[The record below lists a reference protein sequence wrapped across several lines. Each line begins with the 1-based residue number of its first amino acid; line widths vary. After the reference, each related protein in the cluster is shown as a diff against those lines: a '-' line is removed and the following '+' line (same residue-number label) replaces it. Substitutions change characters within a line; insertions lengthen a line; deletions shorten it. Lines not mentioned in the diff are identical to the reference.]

1 MSIYK
6 EQPIQLIQNKNDFL
20 EITSEALNFLLSLKT
35 QKLFIIS
42 IYGPCHI
49 QLANKLISKENGFN
63 ANNEN
68 NNIYIWGKPL
78 ELNENYKLLII
89 DLGGNKLI
97 NEKLNN
103 LFLLNILL
111 STHFIYNTKD
121 DLNDDI
127 VENYL
132 NDINIKNFINI
143 NKIENLP
150 EFIFVNDKLNDDEI
164 KNKIENTTCY
174 KNFNFITLSNKQK
187 FIQEKNLQNYI
198 NSLTE
203 SDKYL
208 DGESFFGLIQNLINN
223 INHDEKIDI
232 DLAYENILLNK
243 ARNEYNK
250 IFELNKSELYK
261 KIEYPMTVTN
271 IYKTYFELQNNH
283 ISSLCKNINLYLTPS
298 QAGEYINELNN
309 SMEKEINNIINQNNN
324 YHETYFIEQFSI
336 FEKNLNNFFEEK
348 IYEKFDLNQ
357 FITNYC
363 TKFENN
369 LLNFV
374 NIFLNSE
381 NNINKIF
388 ANLIIKIYQEFIIN
402 KLIKLSEKINESY
415 NSNNNEYE
423 EKINNLKN
431 DLDKITSELNNV
443 NIIIEQKN
451 KEKSEINK
459 NYFELEAKF
468 DKFNRDYK
476 IKLKENENNLSIE
489 TEKYSK
495 MENYYLLQLK
505 EKERIINTLE
515 NKIEKINKE
524 NQSILKENNI
534 KINELNRENNRLINE
549 LDRIKELK
557 KNENNLGIGN
567 DKNIHIPSLLKT
579 VNKNFLDFK
588 ESVDK
593 LKIENDNTQKYKYLE
608 LTKEEIDN
616 KLNNVLN
623 DIKNFCSLQ
632 IKSVSDNYE
641 KILKKVKNDF
651 EELNFEL
658 SKKNF
663 NLNEQILLKET
674 YEKKCNESNKSIEK
688 LKSITQDKENLI
700 NTQKNS
706 FKIYED
712 RINDLEIKYAE
723 IVYELRMKEDEFES
737 LFMLLPYIFAK
748 KHDKFE
754 QNLNKISKES
764 QENLKMLLKQY
775 KIFK

>member
-42 IYGPCHI
+42 INGPCHI

-261 KIEYPMTVTN
+261 KIEYPMTITN

-309 SMEKEINNIINQNNN
+309 SMEKEINNII
-324 YHETYFIEQFSI
+324 T
-336 FEKNLNNFFEEK
+336 
-348 IYEKFDLNQ
+348 
-357 FITNYC
+357 
-363 TKFENN
+363 
-369 LLNFV
+369 
-374 NIFLNSE
+374 FL
-381 NNINKIF
+381 
-388 ANLIIKIYQEFIIN
+388 
-402 KLIKLSEKINESY
+402 
-415 NSNNNEYE
+415 
-423 EKINNLKN
+423 
-431 DLDKITSELNNV
+431 
-443 NIIIEQKN
+443 
-451 KEKSEINK
+451 
-459 NYFELEAKF
+459 
-468 DKFNRDYK
+468 
-476 IKLKENENNLSIE
+476 
-489 TEKYSK
+489 
-495 MENYYLLQLK
+495 
-505 EKERIINTLE
+505 
-515 NKIEKINKE
+515 
-524 NQSILKENNI
+524 
-534 KINELNRENNRLINE
+534 RLP
-549 LDRIKELK
+549 L
-557 KNENNLGIGN
+557 
-567 DKNIHIPSLLKT
+567 
-579 VNKNFLDFK
+579 
-588 ESVDK
+588 
-593 LKIENDNTQKYKYLE
+593 
-608 LTKEEIDN
+608 
-616 KLNNVLN
+616 
-623 DIKNFCSLQ
+623 
-632 IKSVSDNYE
+632 
-641 KILKKVKNDF
+641 
-651 EELNFEL
+651 
-658 SKKNF
+658 
-663 NLNEQILLKET
+663 
-674 YEKKCNESNKSIEK
+674 
-688 LKSITQDKENLI
+688 
-700 NTQKNS
+700 
-706 FKIYED
+706 
-712 RINDLEIKYAE
+712 A
-723 IVYELRMKEDEFES
+723 
-737 LFMLLPYIFAK
+737 
-748 KHDKFE
+748 
-754 QNLNKISKES
+754 
-764 QENLKMLLKQY
+764 
-775 KIFK
+775 